1 MIYYYIISMRFVSIY
16 IIPIPPKLPR
26 SYTMVND
33 LWIPQPNGLPH
44 WCILGSHVIH
54 IYNPP
59 LWKIIQATLNHA
71 VSTIPRAR
79 MLGSIRCEIHFGP
92 FVILL
97 CKKHTHILQQLHIWF
112 RSRTFELRSEGA
124 CFFWFFILTFIL
136 LYARW
141 FWLKILVQVFSTF
154 FPISVSRIQPFRPF
168 SLVSIFWDLRWIRF
182 LRLGR
187 FSSLGAFH
195 LVSSLLSLLFL
206 TLCSHFFPFTSGFWT
221 LSFGLSKLK
230 CYSLPGDQRYDVSTT
245 PFLTFRYEVQASQLI
260 FKKRTYFWWAESG
273 GPISLRVIVQL
284 IHELRVQESMGIT
297 ASVIR
302 LHH

>member
-1 MIYYYIISMRFVSIY
+1 MRFVSVY
-16 IIPIPPKLPR
+16 IIPVPPKLTG

-44 WCILGSHVIH
+44 CCVLGSHVIH

-71 VSTIPRAR
+71 VSTIPGTR
-79 MLGSIRCEIHFGP
+79 MLGSIGCEIHFSP
-92 FVILL
+92 FIILL

-112 RSRTFELRSEGA
+112 CSRAFELCSEGA
-124 CFFWFFILTFIL
+124 CSFRLLILPFVL

-141 FWLKILVQVFSTF
+141 FWLKVRVQIFSTF
-154 FPISVSRIQPFRPF
+154 FPISVSRIQPFRPLL
-168 SLVSIFWDLRWIRF
+168 LVSIFWNLRGLRF

-187 FSSLGAFH
+187 YYFLGAFH
-195 LVSSLLSLLFL
+195 LVPSLLSLLFL
-206 TLCSHFFPFTSGFWT
+206 TLCSHFLPFTSGFWT
-221 LSFGLSKLK
+221 LSFSLSKLK
-230 CYSLPGDQRYDVSTT
+230 RYSLPSDQRYDVSTT
-245 PFLTFRYEVQASQLI
+245 PFLTFRYEVQASRLI
-260 FKKRTYFWWAESG
+260 FQKGTYLWWAESR
-273 GPISLRVIVQL
+273 GPISLRVIVQ
-284 IHELRVQESMGIT
+284 IVHELRVQESMGIT